1 MFTGLITACA
11 PLLASESVAGGRRLR
26 LANPYGPLALGESIA
41 VNGVCLT
48 VETHDAETMTFFASP
63 ETLGRTSLSRL
74 QPGHLLNLERA
85 LRASDRLGGH
95 IVQGHVDGLGRL
107 ETVRDDHGSW
117 RLDFSLPAEL
127 ARYCIVKGSIC
138 LDGISLTINGLDPVV
153 DDRMRLWV
161 QIIPHT
167 WQATHLHTLKPGDPV
182 NVEVD
187 PIAKYVER
195 LCHPYLKP

>member
-1 MFTGLITACA
+1 MFTGLITACG
-11 PLLASESVAGGRRLR
+11 PLLASDPVEGGRRLR
-26 LANPYGPLALGESIA
+26 LANPYGTLAQGESIA

-48 VETHDAETMTFFASP
+48 VEQHDAHGITFFASP
-63 ETLGRTSLSRL
+63 ETLARTSL
-74 QPGHLLNLERA
+74 GHLRAGRLVNLERA
-85 LRASDRLGGH
+85 LRAADRLGGH

-107 ETVRDDHGSW
+107 ESIRDDHGSW
-117 RLDFSLPAEL
+117 RLDFSLPADL

-138 LDGISLTINGLDPVV
+138 LDGISLTINGLGPVAEG
-153 DDRMRLWV
+153 RASLWV

-167 WQATHLHTLKPGDPV
+167 WQATHLHTLTVGEPV

-195 LCHPYLKP
+195 LCQPYLKP

>member
-1 MFTGLITACA
+1 MFTGLITACH
-11 PLLASESVAGGRRLR
+11 PLLASDPVAGGRRLR
-26 LANPYGPLALGESIA
+26 VANPYGTLNPGESIA

-48 VETHDAETMTFFASP
+48 VESHDAHATTFFASP
-63 ETLGRTSLSRL
+63 ETLARTTLGLLTTGRRV
-74 QPGHLLNLERA
+74 NLERA

-95 IVQGHVDGLGRL
+95 IVQGHVDAIGRL
-107 ETVRDDHGSW
+107 ESIRDEGGSW

-127 ARYCIVKGSIC
+127 SRYCIVKGSIC
-138 LDGISLTINGLDPVV
+138 LDGISLTINGLGPVA
-153 DDRMRLWV
+153 DGRMPLWV